1 MNTEIEGN
9 DIMLSQGFLNISVQ
23 ELSTSNDNELTEQV
37 EVYPNPTV
45 AELEI
50 RLPEFSGV
58 YKYTMMNPL
67 GQSVQTGLLDG
78 SKNILRLQDLDSG
91 TYYLNVIKDGL
102 QSRTLKIVKLSVS
115 YTHLTLPTICSV

>member
-1 MNTEIEGN
+1 MNTEIEGT

-91 TYYLNVIKDGL
+91 TYYLNA
-102 QSRTLKIVKLSVS
+102 VS